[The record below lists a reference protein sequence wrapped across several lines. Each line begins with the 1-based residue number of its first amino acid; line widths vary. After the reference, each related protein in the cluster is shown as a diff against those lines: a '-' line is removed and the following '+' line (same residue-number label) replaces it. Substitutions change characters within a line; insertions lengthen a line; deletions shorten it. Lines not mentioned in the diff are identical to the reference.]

1 MAVVLLAILFI
12 GLLLIATE
20 AFNRINKAAVAMFAG
35 VSCWILY
42 IAYGTDFVVSEH
54 PMEFLSFLSS
64 HPISVNSV
72 KVFIAEHV
80 FLRYVAQAANIVLFL
95 LATATIVEVLS
106 NNGCF
111 DFATEW
117 LRTRKPK
124 KLLWKLALLTFLLS
138 ANLDN
143 LVTVV
148 LLISI
153 VHPLLQNDRLRRI
166 YCTVIVLA
174 ANCGGAITV
183 IGDMTSLKLW
193 TDRLVSPTDFFLA
206 QALPVVVGLC
216 VMLLLMHR
224 SLPRRIEF
232 TTTTPRYRGDDTLLT
247 RPQRL
252 LLFFVGIG
260 GLWFIPT
267 FHRITQMPPFVGAL
281 CVLALLWIV
290 NELCNRSLLGS
301 DQMVRRRLPLALQY
315 ANLQNVLFFVGLT
328 LMFGALCETGLPG
341 TLVAWMNAHETNVYA
356 VGACSAALAGLMGS
370 VPALVGMA
378 DMLGHPE
385 TVWATGMDAYAASG
399 IFWPLLSYAT
409 AFGGSLLATGTIAG
423 FLLMRMEEVTFG
435 WYLRHITPKV
445 LAGFAAGCGVWL
457 VYALMA

>member
-1 MAVVLLAILFI
+1 M
-12 GLLLIATE
+12 
-20 AFNRINKAAVAMFAG
+20 
-35 VSCWILY
+35 
-42 IAYGTDFVVSEH
+42 
-54 PMEFLSFLSS
+54 
-64 HPISVNSV
+64 
-72 KVFIAEHV
+72 
-80 FLRYVAQAANIVLFL
+80 
-95 LATATIVEVLS
+95 LS

-385 TVWATGMDAYAASG
+385 TVWATGMDAYAAGG